1 MTGFLSLLTGT
12 GNNLENSINYLLDC
26 QRGCVDPQGIFGLS
40 KRAFG
45 PGLIARVPFFQ
56 VGQDFGERDLLA
68 GRDQLFVPALVFPV
82 TGELANEYETRN
94 YIVVPLVQELYDN
107 TQNQGYPMP
116 MPLMED
122 APLPVD
128 LGDPTGG
135 PAGDNPEV
143 MEEPTPDPAVNPE
156 PLPMN

>member
-1 MTGFLSLLTGT
+1 M
-12 GNNLENSINYLLDC
+12 
-26 QRGCVDPQGIFGLS
+26 
-40 KRAFG
+40 
-45 PGLIARVPFFQ
+45 
-56 VGQDFGERDLLA
+56 
-68 GRDQLFVPALVFPV
+68 PALVFPV